1 MNIEIRTEILEQSLD
16 IENNLSSVLKEIIQ
30 IPKKNTKTLDN
41 RSSSLSFKT
50 KVDLLYDLDRIEI
63 EEYNYLILFMEIR
76 NQFINKIEAD
86 SYVKVFEILGNNK
99 KNKIY
104 KLISEDELKY
114 LEGEKEIELKKGT
127 SNLYI
132 NILRILVKV
141 REEIIEDYK
150 KKVKND
156 TNEKIRDLTMQMV
169 KIMDETIDEFGDI
182 YEAEL
187 LEKGI
192 KTEFKKLQSS
202 FINKKSIEKFKEKYP
217 EYNID

>member
-16 IENNLSSVLKEIIQ
+16 IENNLSYVLKEIIQ

-76 NQFINKIEAD
+76 NQFIHNIEAD

-132 NILRILVKV
+132 NILRILIKV